1 MNSHVQLTYM
11 DQSPCSLLFG
21 LPRWSAGYSCLFHLP
36 DQGKRFRGRMA
47 AHLETWQH
55 WCWTLKDLCFLFLA
69 FGFKELCILSL
80 PFSLWFHFICHFQYC
95 CRWFSSWLVCH
106 KEAGEFVGL
115 LMQNKH
121 FITGHTLSS
130 VKEIRRLCHV
140 RYYWVRFS
148 PTWQKCHIWYC

>member
-1 MNSHVQLTYM
+1 MNGHVQLTCM

-21 LPRWSAGYSCLFHLP
+21 LPRWTAGYSCLYFIFLI
-36 DQGKRFRGRMA
+36 KGRNFV
-47 AHLETWQH
+47 EEWQLIWRH
-55 WCWTLKDLCFLFLA
+55 GNTDVEHLCFWFLA
-69 FGFKELCILSL
+69 FGFKKLCILSL
-80 PFSLWFHFICHFQYC
+80 PFSLWLHFICHIQYC
-95 CRWFSSWLVCH
+95 CHWFSSWLVCH

-140 RYYWVRFS
+140 RYYWVRF
-148 PTWQKCHIWYC
+148 

>member
-1 MNSHVQLTYM
+1 MNSHVQLTCM

-21 LPRWSAGYSCLFHLP
+21 LPRWSAGYSCLYFIFLI
-36 DQGKRFRGRMA
+36 KGRDFV
-47 AHLETWQH
+47 EEWQLIWRHGNTDVEH
-55 WCWTLKDLCFLFLA
+55 WRTFVSDFWPSVLKNCA
-69 FGFKELCILSL
+69 YSL
-80 PFSLWFHFICHFQYC
+80 YYLVYGSISYATFNIGH
-95 CRWFSSWLVCH
+95 WFSSWLVCH

-140 RYYWVRFS
+140 RYDWVRFS